1 MSISSDAVRELRE
14 ATGVGIMDCKRA
26 LEKSDGD
33 FDEAK
38 KVLREEGK
46 SEMGKLSTRTAA
58 EGRIE
63 SYIHHNGKIGVLVEV
78 NCETDFTAANDE
90 FRQFVSNLAKHIAAA
105 SPPPRYVSPED
116 VPEQD
121 LEEER
126 SVLQA
131 QAEKEDKP
139 PEIVEKIVEGRM
151 SKFYEENCLMKQ
163 PFILDPEGEMTVEDA
178 LADLTAQVGEKVV
191 VNRFARFVI
200 GEDEA

>member
-1 MSISSDAVRELRE
+1 MSSITSDAVRELRE

-26 LEKSDGD
+26 LEKSNGD
-33 FDEAK
+33 FEGAK
-38 KVLREEGK
+38 KILREEGK
-46 SEMGKLSTRTAA
+46 SEMGKLSGRTAA

-63 SYIHHNGKIGVLVEV
+63 SYVHHNGKIGVLLEV

-116 VPEQD
+116 VPEED

-126 SVLQA
+126 SILKA

-151 SKFYEENCLMKQ
+151 SKFYEENCLLKQ
-163 PFILDPEGEMTVEDA
+163 VYVLDPDGEMIIEDA
-178 LADLTAQVGEKVV
+178 LADLTAQVGEKIV

-200 GEDEA
+200 GED

>member
-26 LEKSDGD
+26 LEKSEGD

-38 KVLREEGK
+38 KILREEGK

-90 FRQFVSNLAKHIAAA
+90 FRQFVSSLAKHIAAA
-105 SPPPRYVSPED
+105 SPPPRYVNPED
-116 VPEQD
+116 VPDHD

-200 GEDEA
+200 GEDET

>member
-26 LEKSDGD
+26 LEKSEGD

-38 KVLREEGK
+38 KILREEGK

-63 SYIHHNGKIGVLVEV
+63 SYVHHNGKIGVLVEV

-90 FRQFVSNLAKHIAAA
+90 FRQFVSSLAKHIAAA
-105 SPPPRYVSPED
+105 SPPPRYVNPED
-116 VPEQD
+116 VPEHD